1 MGYSV
6 NDTVIVFDRIRE
18 NQAKLKDKKIERI
31 IDISINEMLVRT
43 ILTSSTVF
51 ATTLIM
57 NIFGTGQ
64 VKNFAFAMNVGVI
77 VGTYS
82 SIFLAAPLFMW
93 ISRKYY
99 SGPAPARRRVAP
111 IAAVESATSSSP
123 DDGSPSSTDE

>member
-1 MGYSV
+1 
-6 NDTVIVFDRIRE
+6 VIVFDRIRE

-51 ATTLIM
+51 ATTFIM
-57 NIFGTGQ
+57 NIFGTGV
-64 VKNFAFAMNVGVI
+64 VKEFAFAMNVGVI

-99 SGPAPARRRVAP
+99 SGPAPARRRYAP
-111 IAAVESATSSSP
+111 IGAASSDSTADSTAADPTTPSP
-123 DDGSPSSTDE
+123 DE